1 MIKLKGIITIKEAIK
16 INGTIKKKLK
26 GMITMKGGK
35 IKIQRQY
42 IFG

>member
-1 MIKLKGIITIKEAIK
+1 MIKLKGIRIKEAIK
-16 INGTIKKKLK
+16 INKAIKKLK
-26 GMITMKGGK
+26 GMITMKGGR

>member
-16 INGTIKKKLK
+16 INGTIKKLK